1 MNDDTID
8 RLVDHVT
15 NPPEAINP
23 EDEGQVA
30 AHWARLAHGF
40 GTHAP
45 ARAFALEDAPRAV
58 DFDDAPA
65 PLHLNGGVGGGQSGL
80 YGAGLD
86 DTAPDWTPH
95 AYRRPRPAAP
105 VPATVTP
112 QAHELADTPKSAV
125 ALGLG
130 VLRLALRDLAAAL
143 RARVRTVLGRPRPG
157 CRM

>member
-1 MNDDTID
+1 MNEDTID
-8 RLVDHVT
+8 RLVDHAT

-30 AHWARLAHGF
+30 AHWTRLAHGV

-45 ARAFALEDAPRAV
+45 ARAFAVEDAPRAAG
-58 DFDDAPA
+58 FDDAPA
-65 PLHLNGGVGGGQSGL
+65 PLHLGGGVGSGQGGL

-86 DTAPDWTPH
+86 DTAPDWTPR
-95 AYRRPRPAAP
+95 AYRRPLPAAP
-105 VPATVTP
+105 VPATVAL

-130 VLRLALRDLAAAL
+130 VLRLALRDLATAV